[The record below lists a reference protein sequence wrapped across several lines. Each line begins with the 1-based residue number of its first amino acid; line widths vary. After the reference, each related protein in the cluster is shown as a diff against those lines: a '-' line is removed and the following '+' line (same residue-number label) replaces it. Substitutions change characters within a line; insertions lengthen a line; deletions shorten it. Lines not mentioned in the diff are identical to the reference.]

1 MALLAYPVA
10 TQRAKWSVGGETAR
24 IKPFHAAGLQVIL
37 GTPTATPPKSLINA
51 VPDMAALPIILE
63 LR

>member
-1 MALLAYPVA
+1 M
-10 TQRAKWSVGGETAR
+10 GGETAR